1 MSPLRIDEEAFA
13 LAVGRPSSRWGHASA
28 RLPYSTPLD
37 VAVARLAQACCA
49 CVVTSLPGTGASL
62 ALKYRKSGSSGNGKT
77 KVYLLA
83 KGGRSGREL
92 VVDVK
97 CMDASAVDS
106 TRIVADVVHALSS
119 LSL

>member
-1 MSPLRIDEEAFA
+1 MDFKNKKKNVVEFNLNPKNLDKKQ
-13 LAVGRPSSRWGHASA
+13 LAGED
-28 RLPYSTPLD
+28 STPLD
-37 VAVARLAQACCA
+37 VAVAHLAQACCA

-83 KGGRSGREL
+83 KGSRSGREL

-106 TRIVADVVHALSS
+106 ARIVADVVHALSS